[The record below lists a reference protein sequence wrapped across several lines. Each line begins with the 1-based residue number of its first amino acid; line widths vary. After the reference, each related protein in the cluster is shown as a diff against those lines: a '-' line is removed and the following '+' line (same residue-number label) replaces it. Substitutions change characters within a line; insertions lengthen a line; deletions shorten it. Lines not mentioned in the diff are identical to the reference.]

1 MRLLYIVS
9 GLLIAFATFAQG
21 PRVLI
26 VTAHPDDETMFPVVV
41 FKITHELNG
50 SADLALLTDASGGFN
65 GMVASSYFGMNM
77 LDSAVGRKHLP
88 RIRKQEMRASGEI
101 LGVKNYFFF
110 DQRDDYYNR
119 DEKPYITGQR
129 WNMRYVERRLD
140 SILAAGNYDYV
151 FCMVPHEGQH
161 AHHKTA
167 SLSALQAVQRYKGT
181 KKPIVL
187 GGQSANKGSTFRFS
201 ELPGYPETRISPAAP
216 VFTFDRS
223 YGFGE
228 DNKHSYMIVAD
239 WVKAAHK
246 TQSGD
251 MNQAMHRGDLETFW
265 YFALNGDDRIGE
277 VQQLFDKLKAA
288 GFPTK

>member
-1 MRLLYIVS
+1 MRLFLPA
-9 GLLIAFATFAQG
+9 LLLLTSLTALAQG
-21 PRVLI
+21 PKVLI

-41 FKITHELNG
+41 FKTTHELKG

-77 LDSAVGRKHLP
+77 LDSAVGRKNLP
-88 RIRKQEMRASGEI
+88 RIRKQEMRASGDI
-101 LGVKNYFFF
+101 LGVKNYYFF
-110 DQRDDYYNR
+110 DQRDDFYNR
-119 DEKPYITGQR
+119 DEKPYLQGKR
-129 WNMRYVERRLD
+129 WNMAYVERRLD
-140 SILAAGNYDYV
+140 SILTAGKYDYV
-151 FCMVPHEGQH
+151 FCLIPHEGQH

-167 SLSALQAVQRYKGT
+167 SLSALRAVQRYKGP

-187 GGQSANKGSTFRFS
+187 GGQSQNKGNTFRFT
-201 ELPGYPETRISPAAP
+201 ELAGYPETRISLTAP
-216 VFTFDRS
+216 VFSFDRS
-223 YGFGE
+223 YTFGE

-265 YFALNGDDRIGE
+265 YFALNGDNRISE
-277 VQQLFDKLKAA
+277 VTKLFETLKTT
-288 GFPTK
+288 GFSTK

>member
-1 MRLLYIVS
+1 MNPFGYALL
-9 GLLIAFATFAQG
+9 LLFSLTTLAQG
-21 PRVLI
+21 PKVLI

-41 FKITHELNG
+41 FKITHEMKG

-77 LDSAVGRKHLP
+77 LDSTVGRKNLP
-88 RIRKQEMRASGEI
+88 RIRKQEMKASGEI

-110 DQRDDYYNR
+110 DQRDDFYNR
-119 DEKPYITGQR
+119 DEKPYLQGKR
-129 WNMRYVERRLD
+129 WNMAYVERRLD
-140 SILAAGNYDYV
+140 SILTRQYDYV
-151 FCMVPHEGQH
+151 FCLVPHEGQH

-167 SLSALQAVQRYKGT
+167 SLSALRAVQRYRGA

-187 GGQSANKGSTFRFS
+187 GGQSQNKGSTFRFN
-201 ELPGYPETRISPAAP
+201 ELTGYSETRISSTAP
-216 VFTFDRS
+216 IFTFDRS

-246 TQSGD
+246 TQ
-251 MNQAMHRGDLETFW
+251 
-265 YFALNGDDRIGE
+265 IGPPKRWRHE
-277 VQQLFDKLKAA
+277 PGYAPGRPGNVLVLRPQRRR
-288 GFPTK
+288 PHW

>member
-1 MRLLYIVS
+1 MRRFLHALFLFIS
-9 GLLIAFATFAQG
+9 LTALAQG
-21 PRVLI
+21 PKVLI
-26 VTAHPDDETMFPVVV
+26 VTAHPDDETMFPVVI
-41 FKITHELNG
+41 FKITHELKG

-77 LDSAVGRKHLP
+77 LDSVVGRQNLP
-88 RIRKQEMRASGEI
+88 RIRKQEMKASGDI
-101 LGVKNYFFF
+101 LGIKNYFFF
-110 DQRDDYYNR
+110 DQRDDFYNR
-119 DEKPYITGQR
+119 DEKPYLQGKR
-129 WNMRYVERRLD
+129 WNMAYVERRLD
-140 SILAAGNYDYV
+140 SILTKGQYDYV
-151 FCMVPHEGQH
+151 FCLIPHEGQH

-167 SLSALQAVQRYKGT
+167 SLSALRAVQRYKGP

-187 GGQSANKGSTFRFS
+187 GGQSQNKGSTFRFS
-201 ELPGYPETRISPAAP
+201 ELAGYPESRISPTAA
-216 VFTFDRS
+216 VFEFDRS

-251 MNQAMHRGDLETFW
+251 MNQSMHRGDLETFW
-265 YFALNGDDRIGE
+265 YFALNGDDRVGE
-277 VQQLFDKLKAA
+277 VTKLFETLKTT

>member
-1 MRLLYIVS
+1 MHRFLHALFLFTS
-9 GLLIAFATFAQG
+9 LTALAQG
-21 PRVLI
+21 PKVLI

-41 FKITHELNG
+41 FKITHELKG

-77 LDSAVGRKHLP
+77 LDSVVGRKNLP
-88 RIRKQEMRASGEI
+88 RIRKQEMKASGEI
-101 LGVKNYFFF
+101 LGIKNYYFF
-110 DQRDDYYNR
+110 DQRDDFYNR
-119 DEKPYITGQR
+119 DEKPYLQGKR
-129 WNMRYVERRLD
+129 WNMAYVEQRLD
-140 SILAAGNYDYV
+140 SILTTGQYNYV
-151 FCMVPHEGQH
+151 FCLIPHEGQH

-167 SLSALQAVQRYKGT
+167 SLSALRAVQRYKGP

-187 GGQSANKGSTFRFS
+187 GGQSQNKGNTFRFT
-201 ELPGYPETRISPAAP
+201 ELASYPESHISPVAP
-216 VFTFDRS
+216 VFSFDRS

-277 VQQLFDKLKAA
+277 VTKLFNTLKTT

>member
-1 MRLLYIVS
+1 MRLFLPA
-9 GLLIAFATFAQG
+9 LLLTSLTALAQG
-21 PRVLI
+21 PKVLI

-41 FKITHELNG
+41 FKITHELKG

-77 LDSAVGRKHLP
+77 LDSAVGRKNLP
-88 RIRKQEMRASGEI
+88 RIRKQEMKASGEI
-101 LGVKNYFFF
+101 LGVKNYYFF
-110 DQRDDYYNR
+110 DQRDDFYNR
-119 DEKPYITGQR
+119 DEKPYLQGKR
-129 WNMRYVERRLD
+129 WNMAYVERRLD
-140 SILAAGNYDYV
+140 SILATGQYDYV
-151 FCMVPHEGQH
+151 FCLIPHEGQH

-167 SLSALQAVQRYKGT
+167 SLSALRAVQRYKRP

-187 GGQSANKGSTFRFS
+187 GGQSQNKGSAFRFS
-201 ELPGYPETRISPAAP
+201 ELAGYPETRISPVAP
-216 VFTFDRS
+216 VFAFDRS

-251 MNQAMHRGDLETFW
+251 MSQAMHRGDLETFW
-265 YFALNGDDRIGE
+265 YFALNGDERIGE
-277 VQQLFDKLKAA
+277 VTKLFETLKTT

>member
-1 MRLLYIVS
+1 MRSFLFFLLLLS
-9 GLLIAFATFAQG
+9 GLQSFAQS
-21 PRVLI
+21 PKVLI
-26 VTAHPDDETMFPVVV
+26 VTAHPDDETMFPVTV
-41 FKITHELNG
+41 FKITREMNG
-50 SADLALLTDASGGFN
+50 RADLALLTDASGGFN

-77 LDSAVGRKHLP
+77 LDSVVGRKQLP
-88 RIRKQEMRASGEI
+88 TIRKQEMRASGEI

-110 DQRDDYYNR
+110 DQRDDFYNR
-119 DEKPYITGQR
+119 DENPYIQGKR
-129 WNMRYVERRLD
+129 WNMAYVEKRLD
-140 SILAAGNYDYV
+140 SILTAGHYDYV

-167 SLSALQAVQRYKGT
+167 SLSALRAVQRYKGA
-181 KKPIVL
+181 KRPIVL
-187 GGQSANKGSTFRFS
+187 GGQSMNKGSVFRFD
-201 ELPGYPETRISPAAP
+201 ELPGYPETRISPTAP

-223 YGFGE
+223 HTFGE

-265 YFALNGDDRIGE
+265 YFALNGDDRIRE
-277 VQQLFDKLKAA
+277 VQRLFDTLKTV

>member
-1 MRLLYIVS
+1 MRSLLSTLFIFMS
-9 GLLIAFATFAQG
+9 FSAFPQG
-21 PRVLI
+21 PKVLI

-41 FKITHELNG
+41 FKITHEMNG

-77 LDSAVGRKHLP
+77 LDSTVGRKNLP

-101 LGVKNYFFF
+101 LGIRNYFFF
-110 DQRDDYYNR
+110 AQRDDFYNR
-119 DEKPYITGQR
+119 DEKPYLQGKR
-129 WNMRYVERRLD
+129 WNIPYVEKRLD
-140 SILAAGNYDYV
+140 SILAKGQYDYV
-151 FCMVPHEGQH
+151 FCLVPHEGQH

-167 SLSALQAVQRYKGT
+167 SLSALRAVQRYKGT
-181 KKPIVL
+181 KKPLIL
-187 GGQSANKGSTFRFS
+187 GGQSQNKGATFQYT
-201 ELPGYPETRISPAAP
+201 ELAGYPESRVSPTAP

-223 YGFGE
+223 FGFGE

-239 WVKAAHK
+239 WVKASHK

-251 MNQAMHRGDLETFW
+251 MNQAMHRGDLETFR
-265 YFALNGDDRIGE
+265 YFALNGDERIGE
-277 VQQLFDKLKAA
+277 VTKLFGTLKMV

>member
-1 MRLLYIVS
+1 MKLSICALF
-9 GLLIAFATFAQG
+9 LLISVNAIAQG
-21 PRVLI
+21 PKVLI

-41 FKITHELNG
+41 FKITHELKG

-65 GMVASSYFGMNM
+65 GIVASSYFGMNM
-77 LDSAVGRKHLP
+77 LDSTVGRKNLP
-88 RIRKQEMRASGEI
+88 RIRKQEMKASGEI

-110 DQRDDYYNR
+110 DQRDDFYNR
-119 DEKPYITGQR
+119 DEKPYLQGKR
-129 WNMRYVERRLD
+129 WNMAYVERRLD
-140 SILAAGNYDYV
+140 SILTTGNYDYV
-151 FCMVPHEGQH
+151 FCLIPHEGQH

-167 SLSALQAVQRYKGT
+167 SLSALRAVQRYKGP

-187 GGQSANKGSTFRFS
+187 GGQSQNKGSEFRFS
-201 ELPGYPETRISPAAP
+201 ELAGYPESRVSPTAP
-216 VFTFDRS
+216 VFAFDRS

-265 YFALNGDDRIGE
+265 YFALNGDERIDE
-277 VQQLFDKLKAA
+277 VTKLFETLKTV